1 MVNNQYKQRIIMLFS
16 RNLLKDYQLLAF
28 MKGIAIL
35 IKQINIVDS
44 FISHKIME
52 LRLTLIP
59 QLVET

>member
-1 MVNNQYKQRIIMLFS
+1 MQFS

-28 MKGIAIL
+28 MKRTATL
-35 IKQINIVDS
+35 SMLINIIDS
-44 FISHKIME
+44 IISRKIME